1 MRTLAHLNALRAFE
15 AAARHLS
22 YARAAAELN
31 VTPAA
36 IGQQV
41 RALEAWLGTPLFHRS
56 AGPPVRLTLTEA
68 AQAALPDLRDGFDR
82 LASGLRRL
90 REARAAG
97 IVAVTVSPAFAAK
110 WLLPRLDR
118 FRAAHPG
125 LDVRL
130 DVTDRLADLRAGEA
144 DVGVRYGGGRWPGLE
159 AGRLLAEEV
168 FPVCSPGLLEG
179 PPQLCTPDDLRHH
192 TLIHD
197 ATIRFDAD
205 FPSWPRWLAAAG
217 VQHVDAGRGLRINA
231 SAAVTQAAVA
241 GQGVAL
247 GRSVVVADDL
257 AAGRLVRLFP
267 GVRCSVEWAYWVVHA
282 PEVAKL
288 PRVTAFRDWLV
299 AETRPSGQAELSPG
313 SLGADV

>member
-36 IGQQV
+36 VGQQV
-41 RALEAWLGTPLFHRS
+41 RALEAWLGTPLFHRN
-56 AGPPVRLTLTEA
+56 AGPPVRLALTDA
-68 AQAALPDLRDGFDR
+68 ARAALPDLRDGFDR
-82 LASGLRRL
+82 LAAGLQRL
-90 REARAAG
+90 RETRTGG

-110 WLLPRLDR
+110 WLLPRLDG

-159 AGRLLAEEV
+159 AARLLAEEV
-168 FPVCSPGLLEG
+168 FPVCSPGLLKG
-179 PPQLCTPDDLRHH
+179 PPPLRGPDDLRHK

-197 ATIRFDAD
+197 ATIGFDAD

-217 VQHVDAGRGLRINA
+217 VRGVDAGRGLRINA
-231 SAAVTQAAVA
+231 SAAVTQAAIA

-267 GVRCSVEWAYWVVHA
+267 DVRCSVGWAYWVVHT
-282 PEVAKL
+282 PEGARLAKVA
-288 PRVTAFRDWLV
+288 AFRDWLV
-299 AETRPSGQAELSPG
+299 AEARQGGQAEPGSASPG
-313 SLGADV
+313 ADM